1 MHEVETVW
9 NDGMSFLSTVN
20 GHDIAV
26 DAASE
31 FGGKDRGPRPKP
43 LLLSALTGC
52 TGMDVVAILGK
63 MHVEI
68 DGFRITAKADLAEEH
83 PKVYRRIELLYEFRG
98 KKLPKA
104 KIEKAVELSQEKYC
118 AVSAMLRE
126 TCPLSYD
133 ISYIE

>member
-9 NDGMSFLSTVN
+9 NDGMSFTSTVN
-20 GHDIAV
+20 GHDITV
-26 DAASE
+26 DATSE

-52 TGMDVVAILGK
+52 TGMDVTAILGK
-63 MHVEI
+63 MQVEI
-68 DGFRITAKADLAEEH
+68 DGFRITAKAVLAEEH
-83 PKVYRRIELLYEFRG
+83 PKVYHRIELLYEFKG

-104 KIEKAVELSQEKYC
+104 KIKKAVELSQEKYC
-118 AVSAMLRE
+118 AVIAMLRA
-126 TCPLSYD
+126 TCLLSYD

>member
-9 NDGMSFLSTVN
+9 NDGMSFHSTVN
-20 GHDIAV
+20 GHKITV

-31 FGGKDRGPRPKP
+31 FGGKDKGPRPKP

-63 MHVEI
+63 MQVEI

-104 KIEKAVELSQEKYC
+104 KIKKAVELSQEKYC

-133 ISYIE
+133 ITYIE